1 MRYSHAYSRL
11 SHNSCQSITT
21 FNFQPIRLLIP
32 PTFLFPKQLGRSANN
47 EQLSENWTERRQEA
61 LQITDNV
68 GWAPFH
74 VASRRPSMPVV
85 QLLLNT
91 YPEAAR
97 IKTSEGWTPLHLL
110 FRYRGA
116 DLTVEVVRLFLEV
129 YPEPLALTSRTNAGR
144 TPLHLACQY
153 AASMPIIQLLMEDRA
168 GRDASEG
175 WTPLHI
181 TCRYRGADL
190 TVEVAQLILKA
201 FPEALT
207 SRTHAGN
214 TPLHQACHDP
224 HSAR

>member
-47 EQLSENWTERRQEA
+47 EQLSENWTERRQE
-61 LQITDNV
+61 
-68 GWAPFH
+68 G
-74 VASRRPSMPVV
+74 PSMPVV